1 MEPAGVAEQQG
12 AVAAAIVTTAK
23 GVLIV
28 RRNDGK
34 PPWTFPSGKIET
46 GESPEDAA
54 VRETREETG
63 LGIRAEGIIGS
74 RRHPR
79 TGRLIVYVAA
89 TPVSDPDG
97 VADGTELAE
106 VRWAGLAEAAEL
118 MGDMS
123 EAVRRHLV
131 RSLDG

>member
-1 MEPAGVAEQQG
+1 MKSAGAAWQG
-12 AVAAAIVTTAK
+12 AVAAAIVTTTK
-23 GVLIV
+23 GVLV
-28 RRNDGK
+28 GRRSDRN
-34 PPWTFPSGKIET
+34 PPWTFPSGTIES

-63 LGIRAEGIIGS
+63 LGVRAEGIIGS

-89 TPVSDPDG
+89 TLVGDPDA
-97 VADGTELAE
+97 VADGIELTE

-123 EAVRRHLV
+123 ETVRRHLI
-131 RSLDG
+131 RTFDG

>member
-1 MEPAGVAEQQG
+1 MDSAGVAGQA
-12 AVAAAIVTTAK
+12 AVAAAIITTAK
-23 GVLIV
+23 GVLTG
-28 RRNDGK
+28 RRNDGN
-34 PPWTFPSGKIET
+34 PPWTFPSGTIET

-89 TPVSDPDG
+89 TPVGDPDG

-118 MGDMS
+118 MADMS
-123 EAVRRHLV
+123 ETVRRHLI

>member
-23 GVLIV
+23 GVLIG

-63 LGIRAEGIIGS
+63 LGVRAEGIIGS

-89 TPVSDPDG
+89 TPVGDG
-97 VADGTELAE
+97 IRIADGIELTE

-118 MGDMS
+118 MDDMS
-123 EAVRRHLV
+123 ETVRRHLI
-131 RSLDG
+131 RTFDG